1 VPTVSTILGQGPQA
15 PAGSNAVSIQPPT
28 TADEAYSSD
37 DDSVE
42 GDEEDR
48 PFTRDELKSKTMR
61 GLSKRENK
69 EKKKEGKR
77 KQKAGR

>member
-1 VPTVSTILGQGPQA
+1 MMRCRAASE
-15 PAGSNAVSIQPPT
+15 PASPGSASLARQ
-28 TADEAYSSD
+28 AYSSD